1 MAVWVQVES
10 PSERVNNAVEKL
22 AVDAGDGEG
31 TATGEKN
38 PQENDRAKSSATDA
52 EVGQVQ
58 KNAKKSRCSN
68 LRKKST
74 SGKNSAS
81 EVEAGVIVH
90 REDEGIRAN
99 YLEVWIFFKVG
110 AMLDISFMQ
119 EGDAKKQCPVIILGA
134 QNTSK
139 VSSTHLSHL

>member
-1 MAVWVQVES
+1 M
-10 PSERVNNAVEKL
+10 
-22 AVDAGDGEG
+22 DAGDGEG
-31 TATGEKN
+31 VATGEKN

-81 EVEAGVIVH
+81 EGEADVIVH
-90 REDEGIRAN
+90 REDEGSRAN
-99 YLEVWIFFKVG
+99 HLEV
-110 AMLDISFMQ
+110 
-119 EGDAKKQCPVIILGA
+119 
-134 QNTSK
+134 
-139 VSSTHLSHL
+139 